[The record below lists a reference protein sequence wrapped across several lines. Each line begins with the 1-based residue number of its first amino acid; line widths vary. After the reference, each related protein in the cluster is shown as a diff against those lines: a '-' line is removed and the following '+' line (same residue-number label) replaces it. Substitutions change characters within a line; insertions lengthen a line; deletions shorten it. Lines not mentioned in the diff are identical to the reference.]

1 MVVRLQN
8 AVELLLSHTHQVG
21 HVLGRRYLR
30 PWALI
35 LILNL
40 ILIQLKVLNLLV
52 DDLIGA
58 RTSDIHKIWIVELS
72 LVLLVIS

>member
-21 HVLGRRYLR
+21 HVLGRRYLW

-35 LILNL
+35 LIL
-40 ILIQLKVLNLLV
+40 IQLKMLNLLV
-52 DDLIGA
+52 NDLIGA